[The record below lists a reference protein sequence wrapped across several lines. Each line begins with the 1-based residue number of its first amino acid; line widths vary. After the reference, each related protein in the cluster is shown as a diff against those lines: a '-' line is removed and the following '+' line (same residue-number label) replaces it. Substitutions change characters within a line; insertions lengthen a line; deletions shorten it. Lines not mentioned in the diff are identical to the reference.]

1 MPASEPMI
9 ESLLLSVIV
18 GLAAWF
24 VIQRKRR
31 LSFFKDLGIPGPP
44 PSFISGNL
52 SELIRKGA
60 LVTFQEWLDKYGD
73 IVGFYNGAHPFIIVK
88 DLELIKKIQIK
99 DFNNFTS
106 RGMMSGFARTHPV
119 LTQSMTHAD
128 GDHWKKMRSLITPAF
143 TTSNMKKM
151 MSLMDDATNEFFD
164 IIETLRP
171 KHKAIEFRQLFQR
184 LAADVIIRSVFGLK
198 SNLQQK
204 GHSNSS
210 AESLFQDSL
219 ESFQQFRRA
228 WINFLTACF
237 PEFTPLW
244 TVVISY
250 SVELSKTATDR
261 MCDEISPIVEFRRA
275 NYEKDRSDLLQ
286 LMLNAEVEDEA
297 STDMRLLTT
306 SIDTDSTNTESQ
318 PANANSRKKSFLTNM
333 EVMAN
338 CISFFV
344 AGFETTATALAYTA
358 YLLARHPNIQGR
370 LREEVIRVLKRD
382 GIFTYD
388 NVFSM
393 KYMEQV
399 ISESLR
405 FYAPVTGVVTR
416 GCAADY
422 VYKGITIPA
431 GTTIL
436 IPNYHMHRDP
446 AFWNQPEMF
455 DPERFSP
462 ENKAQGDLAAYQ
474 PFGQGPRMCVGIRFA
489 QLEMKLT
496 LAKLLAKYKLVLD
509 DRHLKEKELKLES
522 TFFLTYPKNGIWL
535 KLEKI

>member
-1 MPASEPMI
+1 MLEA
-9 ESLLLSVIV
+9 LLLSVIV

-52 SELIRKGA
+52 SEVIRKGA
-60 LVTFQEWLDKYGD
+60 LVTFKEWLEKYGD

-88 DLELIKKIQIK
+88 DLELIKKVQIN

-106 RGMMSGFARTHPV
+106 RGMMSGFARTHPI
-119 LTQSMTHAD
+119 LTQSVTHAE

-151 MSLMDDATNEFFD
+151 MSHMDDTTNEFFD

-184 LAADVIIRSVFGLK
+184 LAADVIIRSAFGLK

-204 GHSNSS
+204 GRTNSTT
-210 AESLFQDSL
+210 ESLFQDSL
-219 ESFQQFRRA
+219 ASFQQFRRA

-244 TVVISY
+244 TMVISY
-250 SVELSKTATDR
+250 SSGLSKTATDR
-261 MCDEISPIVEFRRA
+261 MCDEISAVVEFRRG
-275 NYEKDRSDLLQ
+275 NHEKDRSDLLQ

-297 STDMRLLTT
+297 PIDMHLLTT
-306 SIDTDSTNTESQ
+306 SVDADSTYTESQ
-318 PANANSRKKSFLTNM
+318 PAKVNSRKKSFLTNM

-344 AGFETTATALAYTA
+344 AGFA
-358 YLLARHPNIQGR
+358 
-370 LREEVIRVLKRD
+370 
-382 GIFTYD
+382 
-388 NVFSM
+388 
-393 KYMEQV
+393 
-399 ISESLR
+399 
-405 FYAPVTGVVTR
+405 TR

-422 VYKGITIPA
+422 VYEGISIPA

-436 IPNYHMHRDP
+436 IPNYHMHHDL
-446 AFWNQPEMF
+446 AFWKQPEMF

-462 ENKAQGDLAAYQ
+462 ENKGQGDLAAYQ

-489 QLEMKLT
+489 QLEMRLT
-496 LAKLLAKYKLVLD
+496 LAKLMAKYKLVLD
-509 DRHLKEKELKLES
+509 DRHLKEKELKVES

>member
-1 MPASEPMI
+1 MLEA
-9 ESLLLSVIV
+9 LLLSVIV

-52 SELIRKGA
+52 SEVIRKGA
-60 LVTFQEWLDKYGD
+60 LVTFKEWLEKYGD

-88 DLELIKKIQIK
+88 DLELIKKVQIN

-106 RGMMSGFARTHPV
+106 RGMMSGFARTHPI
-119 LTQSMTHAD
+119 LTQSVTHAE

-151 MSLMDDATNEFFD
+151 MSHMDDTTNEFFD

-184 LAADVIIRSVFGLK
+184 LAADVIIRSAFGLK

-204 GHSNSS
+204 GRTNSTT
-210 AESLFQDSL
+210 ESLFQDSL
-219 ESFQQFRRA
+219 ASFQQFRRA

-244 TVVISY
+244 TMVISY
-250 SVELSKTATDR
+250 SSGLSKTATDR
-261 MCDEISPIVEFRRA
+261 MCDEISAVVEFRRG
-275 NYEKDRSDLLQ
+275 NHEKDRSDLLQ

-297 STDMRLLTT
+297 PIDMHLLTT
-306 SIDTDSTNTESQ
+306 SVDADSTYTESQ
-318 PANANSRKKSFLTNM
+318 PAKVNSRKKSFLTNM

-370 LREEVIRVLKRD
+370 LREEVMGVLKRD

-405 FYAPVTGVVTR
+405 FYAPVTGFATR

-422 VYKGITIPA
+422 VYEGISIPA

-436 IPNYHMHRDP
+436 IPNYHMHHDL
-446 AFWNQPEMF
+446 AFWKQPEMF

-462 ENKAQGDLAAYQ
+462 ENKGQGDLAAYQ

-489 QLEMKLT
+489 QLEMRLT
-496 LAKLLAKYKLVLD
+496 LAKLMAKYKLVLD
-509 DRHLKEKELKLES
+509 DRHLKEKELKVES

>member
-405 FYAPVTGVVTR
+405 FYAPVTG
-416 GCAADY
+416 
-422 VYKGITIPA
+422 
-431 GTTIL
+431 
-436 IPNYHMHRDP
+436 
-446 AFWNQPEMF
+446 
-455 DPERFSP
+455 FSP